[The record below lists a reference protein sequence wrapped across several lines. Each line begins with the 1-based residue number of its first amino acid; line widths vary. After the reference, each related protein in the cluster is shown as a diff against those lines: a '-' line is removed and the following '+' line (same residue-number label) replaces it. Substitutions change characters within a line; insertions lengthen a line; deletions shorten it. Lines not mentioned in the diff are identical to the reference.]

1 MICSCLFTCTLYRFA
16 TSFPMNIFES
26 ILAVNLENFHFSY
39 LIPLLFFSLTIVA
52 PPSSPLSSPSIS
64 PSSFS
69 TATFSTATF
78 LLGGATVASRDD
90 LACFLPLLR
99 GLGGDLG
106 TVEGFLEALE
116 GIVDQQLTWMF
127 VDGGG

>member
-26 ILAVNLENFHFSY
+26 ILAVNLEIFHFSY

-52 PPSSPLSSPSIS
+52 PPSSPPSSPSIS
-64 PSSFS
+64 PSS
-69 TATFSTATF
+69 FSTATF

-90 LACFLPLLR
+90 LAHFLPLLR

-106 TVEGFLEALE
+106 AVEGFLEALE

>member
-1 MICSCLFTCTLYRFA
+1 MICGCLFTCTLYRFA

-26 ILAVNLENFHFSY
+26 ILAVNLEIFHFSY
-39 LIPLLFFSLTIVA
+39 LIPLLFSSLTIVA
-52 PPSSPLSSPSIS
+52 PPSSPPSSPSIS
-64 PSSFS
+64 PSFS

-90 LACFLPLLR
+90 LARFLTLLQ

-106 TVEGFLEALE
+106 TVEGFLEELE

-127 VDGGG
+127 VDSGG